1 MFILRHIAAWDIGQ
15 RWVGVDNTCINELLE
30 GNNMLLEPR
39 ILDPATA
46 KGQGRVVVL
55 NVRKKGLSLGVSE
68 RDWLRIEILDVMRAI
83 WVLGHIAPKGV
94 VVTCKKVT
102 YFPVEPKVSM
112 AYISPS
118 SIFWAGPPLTMGT
131 LLPA

>member
-1 MFILRHIAAWDIGQ
+1 VFILCHIAAWDIGQ
-15 RWVGVDNTCINELLE
+15 WWVGIDNTCINELLE
-30 GNNMLLEPR
+30 GNNMLLEAR

-46 KGQGRVVVL
+46 EGQGRVVIL
-55 NVRKKGLSLGVSE
+55 NVREKGLSLGVSD
-68 RDWLRIEILDVMRAI
+68 RHWLRVEVFHIMRAI
-83 WVLGHIAPKGV
+83 WVLGHIAPKVV
-94 VVTCKKVT
+94 VVTCQKVT

-118 SIFWAGPPLTMGT
+118 SIFWAGPPLTIGT